1 MTQKVIE
8 MQSDY
13 TILEQYI
20 KEKKIRKIFLVCG
33 NSSYKLPAGVFFSS
47 IESIQGVEL
56 YRFGN
61 FQPNPLYESVKEGV
75 QAFLDSKADCI
86 VAIGGGSAMDVAK
99 CIKAFATLNQE
110 KDYLEQSIVDN
121 EIPFVAIPTTAGTG
135 SEATHF
141 AVIYRNGEKLSIA
154 HKSMIPDVVI
164 LDSDNLKTLPMYQ
177 RQATML
183 DALCHAIEACWSV
196 NAVTESD
203 EYAKKAINM
212 VMQYRDAYL
221 FNEDNGNKMMLKAAY
236 YAGKAINITKTTAA
250 HAMSYKITSTYGI
263 AHGHAAAVC
272 LSEVWEHLLS
282 HCEQAN
288 VKESLQKIA
297 KAMGCDN
304 SAQAL
309 HLFREILE
317 ENHLNMHEG
326 KHECKHPC
334 KEDEKLEQLAGSVNV
349 ERLNNHPVTL
359 SREELKE
366 LYRRILS

>member
-8 MQSDY
+8 TQSDY
-13 TILEQYI
+13 IILEQYI
-20 KEKKIRKIFLVCG
+20 KENQIRKIFLVCG
-33 NSSYKLPAGVFFSS
+33 NSSYKLPAGEFFSALES
-47 IESIQGVEL
+47 MQGIEVC
-56 YRFGN
+56 RFGD
-61 FQPNPLYESVKEGV
+61 FQPNPMYESVKEGV

-99 CIKAFATLNQE
+99 CIKAFAALDQE
-110 KDYLEQSIVDN
+110 KDYLEQSIIDN

-154 HKSMIPDVVI
+154 HKSMIPDVVV
-164 LDSDNLKTLPMYQ
+164 LDSDNLTTLPMYQ
-177 RQATML
+177 RQATMM

-196 NAVTESD
+196 NAVPESN
-203 EYAKKAINM
+203 EYANKAIRL
-212 VMQYRDAYL
+212 VIQYKDAYL
-221 FNEDNGNKMMLKAAY
+221 SNKANGNEMMLRAAY

-250 HAMSYKITSTYGI
+250 HAMSYKLTSTYGI

-272 LSEVWEHLLS
+272 LAEVWEQLLS

-288 VKESLQKIA
+288 IKESLQKIA
-297 KAMGCDN
+297 NAMGCDN

-309 HLFREILE
+309 HLFRKILE
-317 ENHLNMHEG
+317 ENQLNMHEG
-326 KHECKHPC
+326 KHECKHSC